1 MEERL
6 GRFGWYLACTLYP
19 EHAERKSLSKVIGD
33 DAPSGDAP
41 TLEGAGLPCP
51 MCGAEHGGKMAQR
64 RSRFG
69 WFLGCD
75 RYPECRY
82 IPKAEVPAEFKLE
95 FDALCPMCGVEHGGK
110 LGPKKNNKRGTYFY
124 SCNRYPDCK
133 TIRPRPTGATHAEC
147 GAVIGKDDEG
157 GICTKCGARV
167 PLPEVVVVG
176 SVIAGGEPDPLAWAP
191 KRPRRAAAAGGEAK
205 TATKSKAKPKA
216 KPKTKSKG
224 TATTKSKAKGKVLA
238 GASAAS
244 ESVAVAPAEQVE
256 TA

>member
-33 DAPSGDAP
+33 DTPSGDTP

-51 MCGAEHGGKMAQR
+51 MCGAEHGGKLAQR

-82 IPKAEVPAEFKLE
+82 IPKPEVPAEFKLDFE
-95 FDALCPMCGVEHGGK
+95 APCPICGPEHGGR

-133 TIRPRPTGATHAEC
+133 TIRPRPTGAVHQGC
-147 GAVIGKDDEG
+147 GAVVSRDEEG
-157 GICTKCGARV
+157 GICARCGARIE
-167 PLPEVVVVG
+167 LPEGELLGLVLQ
-176 SVIAGGEPDPLAWAP
+176 GGEPNPLAFAP
-191 KRPRRAAAAGGEAK
+191 KRRRAAPAEATGASGAK
-205 TATKSKAKPKA
+205 RPKSGSKARVKRAPRA
-216 KPKTKSKG
+216 
-224 TATTKSKAKGKVLA
+224 AT
-238 GASAAS
+238 
-244 ESVAVAPAEQVE
+244 
-256 TA
+256 